1 MTDLEVM
8 KTLLKKLSRSS
19 NKNFKVLMMSLETKL
34 VNTKW
39 TKIDLVK
46 VCSEELLH
54 KQTNMMEEFKN
65 MSEKIQLDLMKI

>member
-1 MTDLEVM
+1 
-8 KTLLKKLSRSS
+8 
-19 NKNFKVLMMSLETKL
+19 MMSLETKL